1 MAEELKGKY
10 RVTEN
15 PMRADSQ
22 RSTRR
27 RSRGADSTNEME
39 KIARL

>member
-1 MAEELKGKY
+1 MAAELKGKY

-15 PMRADSQ
+15 PMRDGSQ
-22 RSTRR
+22 RSSR
-27 RSRGADSTNEME
+27 RSRGADSTNEIE